1 MEPKNVRE
9 LQRSL
14 VGSSIEFRFSKRD
27 TGATPASAN
36 FAAEKSRIRKSI
48 DMAFSADRD
57 NCLVLLAEMFDY
69 YRGVSYYMAVRSA
82 IELRRMRPF
91 VLDYVKELSIDDR
104 EERLKKLLVDKSDKQ
119 RDSAIEALRYF
130 LSTYKSRLKNFRS
143 LLTKEE
149 LLLVA

>member
-1 MEPKNVRE
+1 MESKNVLE

-14 VGSSIEFRFSKRD
+14 VGSSIEFRFSKKD

-36 FAAEKSRIRKSI
+36 FDAEKARIKKSVER
-48 DMAFSADRD
+48 AFEAGGDI
-57 NCLVLLAEMFDY
+57 CLSLLSEMFDY
-69 YRGVSYYMAVRSA
+69 YRGVPYYMAVRSA

-104 EERLKKLLVDKSDKQ
+104 EKRLQKLLALKASKQ
-119 RDSAIEALRYF
+119 RDAVVDALRYF

-143 LLTKEE
+143 YLTKEE
-149 LLLVA
+149 LMLVA